1 MLELP
6 MLMALIPK
14 SQLTLVM
21 FSTNLCWC
29 QVLGLGC
36 SSRSLL
42 SSSSILILRYSRPTI
57 FDLSSDSLSSSPAM
71 TLLASLSWET
81 LEMKLLIRAEFSDLR
96 PSLSLLLSS
105 SRARERCIISLSL
118 EISSSNI
125 PAALGGIEEVVSVSL
140 SGYILLTSIAS
151 ANTRAF
157 SMKLTR
163 WLLQVFRS
171 QVPYT
176 TPKIVLASSA
186 AG

>member
-42 SSSSILILRYSRPTI
+42 SRLAMRL
-57 FDLSSDSLSSSPAM
+57 LVSP
-71 TLLASLSWET
+71 SWET
-81 LEMKLLIRAEFSDLR
+81 LDLKVLMRTEFSDLR

-105 SRARERCIISLSL
+105 RRARERCIIILSL

-125 PAALGGIEEVVSVSL
+125 PAALGGREEVVSVSL
-140 SGYILLTSIAS
+140 SGYIFFTSIAS
-151 ANTRAF
+151 ASTRAF

-176 TPKIVLASSA
+176 TPKMVLASSA
-186 AG
+186 PG